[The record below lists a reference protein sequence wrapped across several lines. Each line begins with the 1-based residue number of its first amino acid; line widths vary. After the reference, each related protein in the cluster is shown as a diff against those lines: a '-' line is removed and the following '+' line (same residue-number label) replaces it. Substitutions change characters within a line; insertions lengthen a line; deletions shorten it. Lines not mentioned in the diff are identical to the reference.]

1 MTRETAP
8 KRERART
15 PQGEKRESFFK
26 QKLDVPL
33 SLTFDDVLLEPQ
45 ESWLE
50 PSEADTHSRFTKSI
64 TLKIPLVSAAMDTV
78 TEATMAIAL
87 AREGGIGVIHRNL
100 TPEDELAEMITVKQA
115 EELIERDVIFVEQ
128 SATVADAERLMNQHS
143 IGGVPVVDKG
153 KIIGI
158 VSRRDVRAIV
168 SRHGEEGIKSIMTKK
183 PITADEDI
191 TAERALEIMYTNKI
205 ERLPV
210 ADKRGRLIGI
220 ITMQDILDKRQYP
233 NATRDAKGNL
243 RVAAAVGPFDFSRA
257 TLLDEHGVDA
267 LIVDCAHGHNMKVVA
282 AVKEIKGSIKA
293 EVIAGNI
300 ATANAAEALLSAG
313 VDGIKVGIGPGSIC
327 TTRIVAGTGVP
338 QVTAISQVADVTS
351 AAGVPIIAD
360 GGVRYSGDVAKAI
373 AAGADTVMM
382 GSMFAGTDEAPG
394 KVITI
399 KGRRYKQYRGMGSL
413 GVMSTGQSSDRYFQ
427 KKGIGS
433 TKFVPEGVEGVTPY
447 VGHVGEVIYQLVG
460 GLKSAMGY
468 TGSKTIV
475 EMHEKARFVRITNAG
490 MTESHPHNILITD
503 EAPNYRLFE

>member
-1 MTRETAP
+1 MYLD
-8 KRERART
+8 
-15 PQGEKRESFFK
+15 
-26 QKLDVPL
+26 KLDVPL

-45 ESWLE
+45 ASWLE
-50 PSEADTHSRFTKSI
+50 PAEADTRSKFSKKISVN
-64 TLKIPLVSAAMDTV
+64 IPLVSAAMDTV

-87 AREGGIGVIHRNL
+87 AREGGIGVIHRNM
-100 TPEDELAEMITVKQA
+100 TPERELQEIVVVKQA
-115 EELIERDVIFVEQ
+115 EELIERDVLYVEDT
-128 SATVADAERLMNQHS
+128 ATVADAEQLMHQYS

-168 SRHGEEGIKSIMTKK
+168 TKRGDEKITSIMTKK
-183 PITADEDI
+183 PIVADEHI
-191 TAERALEIMYTNKI
+191 SAEKALEIMYTNKV

-210 ADKRGRLIGI
+210 VDNKGKLIGI
-220 ITMQDILDKRQYP
+220 ITMQDILEKRQYP
-233 NATRDAKGNL
+233 HATRDAKGNL
-243 RVAAAVGPFDFSRA
+243 RVAAAVGPFDFARA
-257 TLLDEHGVDA
+257 ELLDENGVDA
-267 LIVDCAHGHNMKVVA
+267 LVVDCAHGHNMKVVT
-282 AVKEIKGSIKA
+282 AVKDIKGSAKA
-293 EVIAGNI
+293 DVVAGNI
-300 ATANAAEALLSAG
+300 ATPRAAEALLDAG

-338 QVTAISQVADVTS
+338 QITAVAQVADVVSS
-351 AAGVPIIAD
+351 ADIPIISD

-413 GVMSTGQSSDRYFQ
+413 GVMSSGQSSDRYFQ
-427 KKGIGS
+427 KKDIGS
-433 TKFVPEGVEGVTPY
+433 SKFVPEGVEGVTPY
-447 VGHVGEVIYQLVG
+447 VGNVGEVIYQLVG
-460 GLKSAMGY
+460 GLKSGMGY
-468 TGSKTIV
+468 SGAKTIQD
-475 EMHEKARFVRITNAG
+475 MHTKARFVRITNAG